1 MGSVL
6 SIQLSQDCALGRI
19 STQDM
24 KIVLVAVFASVL
36 VAAVEFTEEETAAI
50 AELKE
55 AGLLEVDIEK
65 LLDEAYDELY
75 PADESYDELLDLA
88 SLDIASER
96 GGPGR
101 RRRPGQHRRHQ
112 RPETRR
118 SLLQILVSRLLGVRR
133 RVSHPSAGY
142 GLPTKTRHGPPKHK
156 PSYVRPKPHEKKKRP
171 PPYKSPKPAYS
182 KPSKPLTESPHSPS
196 NGKYGDVIDGL
207 DEYEAPK
214 APVQSALEPSYSA
227 PAPSYE
233 PKPAYKPKRK
243 HNIKYKRRYK
253 SKRKPQYK
261 PSRKPSYKPK
271 RKYKPRPN
279 HKPVKKPSYKPPSYE
294 ASSPPYDKPSPSYD
308 SLSPSYNNP
317 APSYHDPSPSYNA
330 PTPSYDAPSPSHDD
344 PSPSYDALAPS
355 YDAPSPSYDDP
366 TPSYDAP
373 SLSYEEPEL
382 SYESPDL
389 SNIEPA

>member
-88 SLDIASER
+88 SLDIASDR

-171 PPYKSPKPAYS
+171 PPYKTPKPAYR

-196 NGKYGDVIDGL
+196 NGEYGDVIDGL
-207 DEYEAPK
+207 DEYEEPK

-243 HNIKYKRRYK
+243 
-253 SKRKPQYK
+253 
-261 PSRKPSYKPK
+261 
-271 RKYKPRPN
+271 YKPRPN
-279 HKPVKKPSYKPPSYE
+279 HKPVKKPTYKPPSYE

-308 SLSPSYNNP
+308 SLSPSYV
-317 APSYHDPSPSYNA
+317 DPS
-330 PTPSYDAPSPSHDD
+330 PSYDAPSPTYDD
-344 PSPSYDALAPS
+344 PSPSHDAPTPS
-355 YDAPSPSYDDP
+355 YNAPSPS
-366 TPSYDAP
+366 
-373 SLSYEEPEL
+373 
-382 SYESPDL
+382 
-389 SNIEPA
+389 